1 MVRGGGDLAT
11 GVVWRLTRVGARV
24 LVTELAEPLT
34 VRRTVAL
41 STAVSDGSVDVEGM
55 IGRRIDDLAEA
66 AAVIEAG
73 EVPVVVSP
81 ALPSGDDVARH
92 LGAPPDVVV
101 DARLAKRNID
111 TTIDDAPLVV
121 ALGPG
126 FTAGVD
132 CHAVVETMRGHHLGR
147 VLWQG
152 SAAPNTGTPGT
163 VAGRDVERVLRAPA
177 EGAVRWEVSIGDVV
191 RGGQL
196 LGWVES
202 DSGADGGSRCVEAD
216 GGPVEAAGGGGHA
229 EIRALF
235 DGVVRGLIR
244 AGAAVAPPLKI
255 GDVDPRVDTPCDEI
269 SDKALAIGG
278 GVVEAVGTGIPGSRP
293 TFPLLRAHDRPSPSV
308 REVGK

>member
-1 MVRGGGDLAT
+1 VSPLVVVRGGGDLAT

-41 STAVSDGSVDVEGM
+41 STAVTDGSVDVQGM
-55 IGRRIDDLAEA
+55 VGRRIGDLAEA
-66 AAVIEAG
+66 AAVLDAG
-73 EVPVVVSP
+73 EVPVLVSP
-81 ALPSGDDVARH
+81 GLPPRDDVAHH
-92 LGAPPDVVV
+92 LGSPPDVVV

-111 TTIDDAPLVV
+111 TTIGDAPLVV

-132 CHAVVETMRGHHLGR
+132 CHAVIETMRGHHLGR

-163 VAGRDVERVLRAPA
+163 VAGRNVERVLRAPA
-177 EGAVRWEVSIGDVV
+177 DGVVRWEVTIGDVV
-191 RGGQL
+191 RDGQL
-196 LGWVES
+196 IGRVGDTEM
-202 DSGADGGSRCVEAD
+202 
-216 GGPVEAAGGGGHA
+216 H
-229 EIRALF
+229 ALF

-244 AGAAVAPPLKI
+244 DGDQVKPPLKI

-278 GVVEAVGTGIPGSRP
+278 GVVEAVGTGMLRSGVSGSSP
-293 TFPLLRAHDRPSPSV
+293 TSPLLGPTSRVGRALG
-308 REVGK
+308 EVGK